1 MSLVHV
7 NSYPMV
13 VELCNSKKI
22 GRFTGYYYAASMAAQ
37 TITPVALGSILLVPS
52 FDFGILPIYALVCLS
67 VSFVVFLFVKNVKST
82 KTVFKKGLESIGGDD
97 W

>member
-13 VELCNSKKI
+13 VELCSNRKI

-37 TITPVALGSILLVPS
+37 TITPCLLGLLLLHPR
-52 FDFGILPIYALVCLS
+52 FNFGYLPIYALSCIS
-67 VSFVVFLFVKNVKST
+67 VSFLVFLFVKNVRNT
-82 KTVFKKGLESIGGDD
+82 KTSFKKGLESMDAED
-97 W
+97 